1 MQTLEG
7 KYQIS
12 EAGAARFYH
21 NKQSN
26 RNDNKTNNKEV
37 QIGSASKRGATCLLA
52 SLQGHSS
59 EFNKMRLV
67 LYYFASSLP
76 RHSHGVK
83 ESLLKFAD

>member
-1 MQTLEG
+1 
-7 KYQIS
+7 
-12 EAGAARFYH
+12 
-21 NKQSN
+21 
-26 RNDNKTNNKEV
+26 V